1 MKNNLHKMLIA
12 TIASALLGVDVASAQ
27 LSFTNSN
34 SAIPF
39 NSRSGC
45 AVSVV
50 DVNSDGL
57 DDIVTLDQS
66 NLMNVMLQRRE
77 GGYINQFV
85 VDIGGGNAWAMAM
98 ADVDKNG
105 WKDMIADGNNGIRL
119 IKLSESGGIITH
131 TNTLLANSGFFLQ
144 NATFAD
150 MNNDG
155 WIDLFACDDNAVSKL
170 YLNDGAGNLNPST
183 FVDFAVNPGVTYNGD
198 PADSGNYG
206 SCWIDFDNDG
216 DLDLY
221 VAHCRQSTSSPT
233 DLRRINRLFVN
244 DGNNNYTERAA
255 DFGIAIGWQT
265 WTASFGDIDNDGDLD
280 LLLTNHDYNS
290 QIFENDGTGNYTELT
305 NTGINTTTI
314 TSIES
319 VFEDFDN
326 DGFID
331 ILIAGSEWMYYKNNG
346 NKTFTRVLGLFANNG
361 MLSFGIG
368 DLNHDGFVD
377 VFASYGDIYNNPSAN
392 YDDVL
397 YLNNRNTNN
406 FINFNLEGTASNRD
420 AIGARVSIYGPWGVQ
435 IREVRA
441 GESYGNIYS
450 TMLHF
455 GLGQSA
461 LVDSAVVWFPSGNTT
476 TLYNLAANQFIKVVE
491 NSCAITGN
499 IITGQVIICNGQ
511 TTQLTAAPGFASYNW
526 SNGASGQNI
535 TVATPGYYN
544 VLVTDANGCSALSN
558 NVEVRLEPDETPT
571 VSVTGNLVFCQGESV
586 TLTSSSAAG
595 YTWSNGGTGQSITV
609 NQTGSYSVTIQGVC
623 GQFSS
628 TDIDVE
634 VLAAPAPIAQGA
646 SGPAPSSLLLTATG
660 SNLNWYDQQTGGT
673 LLGTGPTFT
682 TPLLNSTTT
691 YWVDATTIHSGNIA
705 YTGMT
710 YHQGTTYSGNTT
722 NAITYFSVQQPCT
735 LVSAKVYTD
744 TPGDR
749 QIELREGANVLQTV
763 TVNVPLDTSRITLNF
778 ALVPGVTYSIATNS
792 AVNTANFGFNSP
804 RLRRSNAGVTYPY
817 EVNGLVTITG
827 NNQGSGFY
835 YYFFDWEV
843 KEPDF
848 TCVSERVPVIADI
861 TTGISDP
868 NGTDGI
874 GVYPNPASS
883 VINVKT
889 NSRSLIEIIDVSGR
903 IVKTGTF
910 TPTADGVISIDIS
923 NVAKGMYQ
931 MNIKSENSETVK
943 RISVK

>member
-1 MKNNLHKMLIA
+1 MKNNLHKLLIA
-12 TIASALLGVDVASAQ
+12 AFASVLFGVDVVNAQ

-34 SAIPF
+34 SVVPF

-50 DVNSDGL
+50 DVNGDGL

-77 GGYINQFV
+77 GGYTNQFI

-105 WKDMIADGNNGIRL
+105 WKDMIADGLNGIRL
-119 IKLSESGGIITH
+119 IKLFESGGVITH

-155 WIDLFACDDNAVSKL
+155 WIDLFACDDNNVSKL

-183 FVDFAVNPGVTYNGD
+183 FVNFAVNPGVTYNGD

-244 DGNNNYTERAA
+244 DGSNNYTERAA
-255 DFGIAIGWQT
+255 DFGIDIGWQT

-290 QIFENDGTGNYTELT
+290 QIFENNGSGYYTELT

-331 ILIAGSEWMYYKNNG
+331 ILIAGSEWMYYRNNG
-346 NKTFTRVLGLFANNG
+346 NKTFTRITGLFANNG

-377 VFASYGDIYNNPSAN
+377 VFASYGNIYNNPSAN

-397 YLNNRNTNN
+397 YINNKNN
-406 FINFNLEGTASNRD
+406 NNYINFSLEGTVSNRD

-441 GESYGNIYS
+441 GESYGNIY
-450 TMLHF
+450 TTTLHF

-461 LVDSAVVWFPSGNTT
+461 LVDSAVVWFPSGITT
-476 TLYNLAANQFIKVVE
+476 TLYNLAANQIIKVIE
-491 NSCAITGN
+491 NSCAISGN
-499 IITGQVIICNGQ
+499 IITGQVIICTGQ

-544 VLVTDANGCSALSN
+544 VIVTDANGCSALSN
-558 NVEVRLEPDETPT
+558 NVEVMLEPDETPA
-571 VSVTGNLVFCQGESV
+571 VSVAGNSVFCQGESV
-586 TLTSSSAAG
+586 TLTSSAAAA

-609 NQTGSYSVTIQGVC
+609 NQTGTYSVTIQGVC
-623 GQFSS
+623 GQFTS
-628 TDIDVE
+628 TDIDIE
-634 VLAAPAPIAQGA
+634 VLAAPAPLTQGA
-646 SGPAPSSLLLTATG
+646 SGPSPSSLLLTATG
-660 SNLNWYDQQTGGT
+660 SNLNWYDQQTGGN
-673 LLGTGPTFT
+673 LIGSGPTFT

-691 YWVDATTIHSGNIA
+691 YWVDATTIHSGNA
-705 YTGMT
+705 AFTGMT

-722 NAITYFSVQQPCT
+722 NAVTYFTVQQPCS

-749 QIELREGANVLQTV
+749 QIELREGTNVLQTIV
-763 TVNVPLDTSRITLNF
+763 VNVPVDTSRITLNF

-792 AVNTANFGFNSP
+792 GVNNTNFGFNSP

-817 EVNGLVTITG
+817 EVNGLINITG

-848 TCVSERVPVIADI
+848 ICVSERVPVIADI

-868 NGTDGI
+868 NGNDGI

-883 VINVKT
+883 VVNVKT
-889 NSRSLIEIIDVSGR
+889 NSKSLIEIIDVSGR

-910 TPTADGVISIDIS
+910 TPSSEGVVSIDIS
-923 NVAKGMYQ
+923 NIAKGIYQ
-931 MNIKSENSETVK
+931 MNIKTENNETVK